1 MTVSEAIRL
10 CDTLSPNCLDES
22 LKLRWLSE
30 AEGVIA
36 LRVGRVPPPPYTA
49 RDKETHLAVA
59 YPYDMLYRHFLLSQ
73 IALAHGELAHYNN
86 SIVCF
91 NTALAAYGSYCRRA
105 QGCGDKG
112 SWLFG

>member
-1 MTVSEAIRL
+1 MTEEQ
-10 CDTLSPNCLDES
+10 LSHITEPFYRTDKS
-22 LKLRWLSE
+22 RSRG
-30 AEGVIA
+30 EGGTG
-36 LRVGRVPPPPYTA
+36 LG
-49 RDKETHLAVA
+49 LA
-59 YPYDMLYRHFLLSQ
+59 FCKQ